1 MNPTLEIYHRAE
13 SIGLRLEARGRNLA
27 VFPPESLTPDFAAEL
42 RRHKGELLNFLE
54 SRPDALATDCAPSPS
69 HIVHIS
75 PADFVPR
82 NPGDFIGPAA
92 IIAKILTAQATA
104 LQKAGKGSL
113 KLLLHG
119 PPGTGKTKLANM
131 LASQLAEDSINMESQ
146 NGRNLLIAHVRKWQ
160 DSACYKRP
168 LFGKFDVK
176 IVNELDTVPAESQ
189 DLLLTFLDEIP
200 DRLVFIGTS
209 NELGNFS
216 ERFRT
221 RLQRLPVHVPTTE
234 QISALLRRW
243 GLPEGNIKEIVA
255 ETIVSWQQKLM
266 TRSLGQA
273 STLIPTGSIRM
284 FTA

>member
-1 MNPTLEIYHRAE
+1 MNPTLDIYQRAGRL
-13 SIGLRLEARGRNLA
+13 GLELKVQGDKLA
-27 VFPPESLTPDFAAEL
+27 VINAKYCPPDFAAEL
-42 RRHKGELLNFLE
+42 RQHKDELLNFLE
-54 SRPDALATDCAPSPS
+54 SRPDGLATDCSPSPS
-69 HIVHIS
+69 PIVDIS
-75 PADFVPR
+75 PAEFVPR
-82 NPGDFIGPAA
+82 NPGDFIGPAKK
-92 IIAKILTAQATA
+92 IAKILIALATA

-119 PPGTGKTKLANM
+119 PPGTGKTKLANL
-131 LASQLAEDSINMESQ
+131 LASQLAEDSINIESL

-168 LFGKFDVK
+168 LFGKFDIK

-209 NELGNFS
+209 NDLGNFS

-221 RLQRLPVHVPTTE
+221 RLQRLPVHVPTSE
-234 QISALLRRW
+234 QISTLLRKW

-255 ETIVSWQQKLM
+255 ESNGNVRDAL
-266 TRSLGQA
+266 LGAQTFLDGQLVNGVA
-273 STLIPTGSIRM
+273 ES
-284 FTA
+284 

>member
-1 MNPTLEIYHRAE
+1 V
-13 SIGLRLEARGRNLA
+13 RGDKLA
-27 VFPPESLTPDFAAEL
+27 VFPPESLTLDFADEL

-54 SRPDALATDCAPSPS
+54 SRQDGLATDYPPSPS
-69 HIVHIS
+69 LIVHIS
-75 PADFVPR
+75 PTDFVPR
-82 NPGDFIGPAA
+82 NPGDFIGPAKK
-92 IIAKILTAQATA
+92 IAKILTAQAIA

-131 LASQLAEDSINMESQ
+131 LASQLAEDSINIGSL

-176 IVNELDTVPAESQ
+176 IVNELDTVPTESQ

-209 NELGNFS
+209 NDLDNFS

-221 RLQRLPVHVPTTE
+221 RLQRLPVDVPTTE
-234 QISALLRRW
+234 QIIQFLHRWELPESTSKDIAAVSNGNVRDALL
-243 GLPEGNIKEIVA
+243 GAQTFLDGQLVNSVA
-255 ETIVSWQQKLM
+255 E
-266 TRSLGQA
+266 
-273 STLIPTGSIRM
+273 P
-284 FTA
+284 